1 VTGDTSSLPQ
11 HTVRRAVHP
20 PLAVD
25 VLILESTYGDRT
37 FRPRKVEEAGLL
49 DRVQTALD
57 RGGHVLIGTPAL
69 GTAQEILM
77 VLATARLQGRLASDI
92 WVDGQTR
99 DVNTVYASHAPDQY
113 PRLARFIAMHG
124 NPFLPDTGMV
134 RGRETR

>member
-1 VTGDTSSLPQ
+1 MTGDTSSLPQ

-37 FRPRKVEEAGLL
+37 FRPRKAEEAGLL
-49 DRVQTALD
+49 DRVQGALQ